1 MNTPAKLVLTHGT
14 SDLQILLRDANG
26 QTWRAAPDKSCVRRF
41 HQWLLDN
48 AHCATVVDLPAT
60 RQDRAYEALLTK
72 WDANPPHP
80 ALGFTLRSGNTCLN
94 AEPLYDE
101 NHLLQLVLPK
111 IAPALNAWLAQPNPG
126 LSDVLVL
133 STDRKHANEQEPI
146 ATYTFL
152 RKWLEDKHTVAAA
165 NIQETQYLCG
175 DELLESADSPVAPA
189 IAQRIETAMA
199 QFYGAGSGPLLIG
212 AMGGLPPIKPLLNE
226 IAGLLTNDNA
236 VNLFKPERSLAGQQS
251 HSPLDTV
258 RVRRQ
263 CLALVRRGALLDA
276 WAMATPFH
284 HDPQAAIWVRPLEQA
299 AQLLNGNP
307 VGDQAANTFP
317 ALHALL
323 DAAQHAACL
332 LVAIRVETA
341 LLNERWLE
349 AINGSQT
356 FLETAFLDAIQ
367 RWAEARQA
375 EYQPRKRYIRFQQ
388 QPNPELHKHKHKALS
403 AWQRKSTRDPLAYC
417 VNAVGEQE
425 LKAWG
430 KELDRQPLCQLD
442 QCFRKPISLTE
453 SNHTPKPSQYRNYN
467 THSVLSQAEIQ
478 QARACFI
485 GATLWSEQINPAASQ
500 RPQPGHC
507 FLNQPKVSAV
517 IHDLI
522 GGSLGTSP
530 LALYQDLLAQL
541 EAHLRTPTALA
552 TS

>member
-1 MNTPAKLVLTHGT
+1 MNTPAKLVLTHGA

-48 AHCATVVDLPAT
+48 AHRATVVDLPAT
-60 RQDRAYEALLTK
+60 LQDRAHEALLTK

-284 HDPQAAIWVRPLEQA
+284 HDPQAASWVRPLEQA

-375 EYQPRKRYIRFQQ
+375 EYQPRKRDIRFKDAMDQSQQ
-388 QPNPELHKHKHKALS
+388 SAITALVKGTALKSSGGQTYGINMLKYKTLGAWSHVLNCPELTTL
-403 AWQRKSTRDPLAYC
+403 
-417 VNAVGEQE
+417 
-425 LKAWG
+425 LKASY
-430 KELDRQPLCQLD
+430 P
-442 QCFRKPISLTE
+442 E
-453 SNHTPKPSQYRNYN
+453 SSEGSAPTPSEYRNYN

>member
-1 MNTPAKLVLTHGT
+1 MNIPAKLVLTHGA
-14 SDLQILLRDANG
+14 SDLQILLCDAHG
-26 QTWRAAPDKSCVRRF
+26 QIWRAAPDKSCVRRF

-48 AHCATVVDLPAT
+48 AHRATVVNLPAT
-60 RQDRAYEALLTK
+60 LQDRTHEALLTS
-72 WDANPPHP
+72 WNTNPQP
-80 ALGFTLRSGNTCLN
+80 AVLDFTLRSGNTSLN
-94 AEPLYDE
+94 AAPRYDD

-111 IAPALNAWLAQPNPG
+111 IEPALNAWLAQPNPG

-199 QFYGAGSGPLLIG
+199 QFYGTGSGPLLIG

-226 IAGLLTNDNA
+226 IAGLLTNDKA

-251 HSPLDTV
+251 HSPLDAV

-284 HDPQAAIWVRPLEQA
+284 HDPQATSWVRPLEQA

-307 VGDQAANTFP
+307 VDSPASTFP
-317 ALHALL
+317 ALQALL
-323 DAAQHAACL
+323 DAAKHAACL

-367 RWAEARQA
+367 RWAKARQA

-388 QPNPELHKHKHKALS
+388 QPNPELQKYKALS
-403 AWQRKSTRDPLAYC
+403 AWQSNQGKHNSLAYC
-417 VNAVGEQE
+417 VNAVGEDE
-425 LKAWG
+425 LKAWE
-430 KELDRQPLCQLD
+430 K
-442 QCFRKPISLTE
+442 
-453 SNHTPKPSQYRNYN
+453 NW
-467 THSVLSQAEIQ
+467 AEHRF
-478 QARACFI
+478 AY
-485 GATLWSEQINPAASQ
+485 WINAFVA
-500 RPQPGHC
+500 
-507 FLNQPKVSAV
+507 
-517 IHDLI
+517 
-522 GGSLGTSP
+522 
-530 LALYQDLLAQL
+530 
-541 EAHLRTPTALA
+541 
-552 TS
+552 

>member
-1 MNTPAKLVLTHGT
+1 MNTPAKLVLTHGA
-14 SDLQILLRDANG
+14 SDLQILLCDAHG
-26 QTWRAAPDKSCVRRF
+26 QIWRAAPDKSCVRRF

-48 AHCATVVDLPAT
+48 AHCATVVNLPAML
-60 RQDRAYEALLTK
+60 QDRTHEALLTS
-72 WDANPPHP
+72 WNTNPQSA
-80 ALGFTLRSGNTCLN
+80 ALDFTLRSGNTSLN
-94 AEPLYDE
+94 AAPRYDD

-133 STDRKHANEQEPI
+133 STDRKLANEQEPI

-226 IAGLLTNDNA
+226 IAGLLTNDKA
-236 VNLFKPERSLAGQQS
+236 VNLFKPERSQAGQQS
-251 HSPLDTV
+251 HSPLDAV

-284 HDPQAAIWVRPLEQA
+284 HDPQATSWVRPLEQA

-307 VGDQAANTFP
+307 VDSPASTFP
-317 ALHALL
+317 ALQALL
-323 DAAQHAACL
+323 DAAKHAACL

-367 RWAEARQA
+367 HWAKAQQA
-375 EYQPRKRYIRFQQ
+375 EYQLRKRDIRFKNAMDQSQQ
-388 QPNPELHKHKHKALS
+388 SAITALVKGKALRS
-403 AWQRKSTRDPLAYC
+403 LGRQTYGINMLKYQTLSVWSDVLDRSELTTL
-417 VNAVGEQE
+417 
-425 LKAWG
+425 LKASYPEPSEG
-430 KELDRQPLCQLD
+430 GAP
-442 QCFRKPISLTE
+442 
-453 SNHTPKPSQYRNYN
+453 TPSEYRNYN

-478 QARACFI
+478 QAHACFI
-485 GATLWSEQINPAASQ
+485 GATLWSEKISLAPSQ